1 MPIAVSTNDNKDSL
15 GRPFSL
21 ARSTKA
27 RLVEAGIDFSKGYP
41 EYPPKPKTIELA
53 SAIRKE
59 GWEHIDAGTR
69 ADKKKTALLGAAKE
83 VIDLSPHLGTEIVG
97 LQLNQL
103 SDTQKDE
110 LALLIAERT
119 VVFFRDQDL
128 TPQTQLELG
137 KWFGV
142 PEIHPTAARVP
153 GLPGVSIITDELA
166 RTNGRNPD
174 YKSPFDTQKWHT
186 DLTHEPQPPG
196 VTHLHLD
203 HLPGVGG
210 DTLWASGYAAY
221 DKLSPAF
228 QKVIDGL
235 EGLYRSAHSYPDPV
249 TGELKPIIN
258 AHPLVR
264 VHPVTGWKS
273 LFANSRYTIG
283 IKGFEQSEAQAILGK
298 LFQVLEQNTDIQ
310 IRFKW
315 SERTSA
321 LWDNRISI
329 HSAVYD
335 YLDEDVSE
343 PRHGTRVSSLAEKP
357 IPVSEGVGKSRRED
371 LGLKTGVVHELPRDP
386 HYQ

>member
-1 MPIAVSTNDNKDSL
+1 MPIAVNDNANKDTL

-21 ARSTKA
+21 AKSTRK
-27 RLVEAGIDFSKGYP
+27 RLVQAGVDLSKGYP
-41 EYPPKPKTIELA
+41 EYPIRPKTIELA
-53 SAIRKE
+53 SDIRKE
-59 GWEHIDAGTR
+59 GWEHKEPGVR
-69 ADKKKTALLGAAKE
+69 ADKEKKALLSAAKE
-83 VIDLSPHLGTEIVG
+83 VIHLSPHLGTEIVG

-103 SDTQKDE
+103 SDQQKDE

-128 TPQTQLELG
+128 SPQTQLELG
-137 KWFGV
+137 QYFGT
-142 PEIHPTAARVP
+142 PEIHPSAARVP
-153 GLPGVSIITDELA
+153 GLPGVSIITDEIL
-166 RTNGRNPD
+166 RSIGRFAD
-174 YKSPFDTQKWHT
+174 YKNPFATQKWHT

-210 DTLWASGYAAY
+210 DTLWSSGYAAY

-235 EGLYRSAHSYPDPV
+235 EGLYRSAHSYPNPV
-249 TGELKPIIN
+249 TGELEPIIN
-258 AHPLVR
+258 AHPIVR
-264 VHPVTGWKS
+264 VHPATGWKA
-273 LFANSRYTIG
+273 LFVNSRYTIG
-283 IKGFEQSEAQAILGK
+283 IKGFEQSEAQAILQK
-298 LFQVLEQNTDIQ
+298 LFQVYEQNPDTQ
-310 IRFKW
+310 VRFRW
-315 SERTSA
+315 TPRSSA

-335 YLDEDVSE
+335 YLDEGSAE

-371 LGLKTGVVHELPRDP
+371 LGLNTGVVHELPIDT
-386 HYQ
+386 HAY